1 MSNIGDFLWIFFVS
15 FFFIIYFFIFVS
27 IITDLFRDHTS
38 SGWTKA
44 LWVLLLIVLP
54 FLGAFIYLVVR
65 GGGMAKRQAEA
76 IQAVKE
82 AQDSY
87 IKEVAGTSH
96 ADELAKAAD
105 LKKTGA
111 LSDAEYEQL
120 KAKILAS

>member
-54 FLGAFIYLVVR
+54 FLGAFIYLIVR

-105 LKKTGA
+105 LKKAGT
-111 LSDAEYEQL
+111 LTDAEYEQL

>member
-105 LKKTGA
+105 LKKNGA

>member
-76 IQAVKE
+76 IQAVKD

-111 LSDAEYEQL
+111 LTDAEYEQL